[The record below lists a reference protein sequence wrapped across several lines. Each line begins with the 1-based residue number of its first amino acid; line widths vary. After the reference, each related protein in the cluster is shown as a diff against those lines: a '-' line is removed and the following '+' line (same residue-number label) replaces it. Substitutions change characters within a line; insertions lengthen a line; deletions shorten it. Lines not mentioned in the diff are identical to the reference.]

1 MLYRIFRL
9 RSFDYR
15 IQLTA
20 SWLHSSIPIFLLKPS
35 LETSMLLREV
45 LLDWLGT
52 DKRVLEGQFSP
63 VRRFMGFK
71 KVLGI
76 LLPLTSTVR
85 AHFHHLCW
93 GHRLSVFTLI
103 DDITVCVCVCIS
115 TEKPHFSFLT
125 VEKRT
130 SCGGVNWSSWLL
142 IIRGAIINGIRWRV
156 KVQAE
161 LLMT

>member
-1 MLYRIFRL
+1 MLYRIFRF

-103 DDITVCVCVCIS
+103 DDITVCVCVYLHRKTTLLFFNRREEDILWRG
-115 TEKPHFSFLT
+115 EL
-125 VEKRT
+125 EQLAADNKR
-130 SCGGVNWSSWLL
+130 CYY
-142 IIRGAIINGIRWRV
+142 
-156 KVQAE
+156 
-161 LLMT
+161 